1 MSKIEVNT
9 IEPQSGTTVTVGA
22 SGDTIT
28 IPSGATLDASN
39 ATTTL
44 PANVVTTD
52 GTQTLTNKTINASQL
67 TGTITPSDGT
77 VTTAKI
83 GANEVTGAKL
93 NNDVISAQ
101 TELASEPADTDEFL
115 VSDAG
120 TIKRIDYSLIKG
132 GGLTMADQWR
142 ITADFS
148 SQSGVITSN
157 FEQIDGTG
165 QGTLGSAMTQSSG
178 IFTFPSTGIYL
189 VKFNHNYYYNGFNQ
203 YNQARIDVTTNNSSF
218 STVAEGNQATANESS
233 NFYVSTMVE
242 TLVDVTD
249 TANVKVRFQLSSQ
262 NTITTRGRSSD
273 NLTNFTFIRLG
284 DT

>member
-1 MSKIEVNT
+1 MAIIKINNNAIDLDAAE
-9 IEPQSGTTVTVGA
+9 
-22 SGDTIT
+22 
-28 IPSGATLDASN
+28 IPNLDASKI
-39 ATTTL
+39 TTGSL
-44 PANVVTTD
+44 GTD
-52 GTQTLTNKTINASQL
+52 RIPNLDASKIT

-77 VTTAKI
+77 VTTDKI
-83 GANEVTGAKL
+83 VDANVTLAKL
-93 NNDVISAQ
+93 SA
-101 TELASEPADTDEFL
+101 TGTKDATTFL
-115 VSDAG
+115 RGDNTFAEVPVS
-120 TIKRIDYSLIKG
+120 

-148 SQSGVITSN
+148 SQSAIITSN

-203 YNQARIDVTTNNSSF
+203 YNQARIDVTTNNSSY
-218 STVAEGNQATANESS
+218 STAAEGNQATANESN
-233 NFYVSTMVE
+233 NFFVSTMVE

-249 TANVKVRFQLSSQ
+249 TANVKVRFQISSQ
-262 NTITTRGRSSD
+262 NTITTRGRTSD